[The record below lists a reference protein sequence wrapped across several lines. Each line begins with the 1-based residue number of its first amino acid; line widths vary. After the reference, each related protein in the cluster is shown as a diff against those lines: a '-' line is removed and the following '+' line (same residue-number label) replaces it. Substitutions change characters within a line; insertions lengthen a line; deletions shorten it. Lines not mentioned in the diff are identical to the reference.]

1 MAPIITGFLRR
12 QIPIQM
18 QKMGTGDVRQGVM
31 SKSGIHIG
39 QIVPHINNPPR
50 RILQMARQFIG
61 FNQGSVFHGK
71 SRKRERVTC
80 SNS

>member
-1 MAPIITGFLRR
+1 
-12 QIPIQM
+12 
-18 QKMGTGDVRQGVM
+18 
-31 SKSGIHIG
+31 
-39 QIVPHINNPPR
+39 VPHINNPPR